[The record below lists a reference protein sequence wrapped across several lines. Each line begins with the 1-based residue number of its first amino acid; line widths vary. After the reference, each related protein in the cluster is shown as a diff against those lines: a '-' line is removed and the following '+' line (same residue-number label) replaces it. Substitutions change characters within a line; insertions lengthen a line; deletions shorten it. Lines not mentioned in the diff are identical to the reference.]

1 MNARRIS
8 RPVSVRMGMFW
19 TLGFW
24 VESRPVEVISW
35 LNWAWMRLLVGS
47 TSLGRVSM

>member
-1 MNARRIS
+1 MKARRIS
-8 RPVSVRMGMFW
+8 RPASVRMGMFW

-35 LNWAWMRLLVGS
+35 LNWAWMRPVDLS
-47 TSLGRVSM
+47 TSLGRVST